1 MLIIKLIHSE
11 KATKFSEIFTA
22 LLFREK
28 SKKLEQQTPAADTE
42 IKKTYPTKERKL
54 FFSLLG
60 RL

>member
-42 IKKTYPTKERKL
+42 IKKNIPYQGEET
-54 FFSLLG
+54 FFLSP
-60 RL
+60 R